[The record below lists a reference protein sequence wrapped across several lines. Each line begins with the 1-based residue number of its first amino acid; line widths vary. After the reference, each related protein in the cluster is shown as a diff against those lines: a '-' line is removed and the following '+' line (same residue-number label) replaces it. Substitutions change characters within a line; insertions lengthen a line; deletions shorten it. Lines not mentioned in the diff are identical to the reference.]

1 VSAASVTAADIIEN
15 DLNSEA
21 ISGHRD
27 DEFQEVYLHGG
38 IYKAR
43 PDVMAV
49 IHAHTPELVVFSANS
64 VGMGLVYNGA
74 SFIGPNLKNWV
85 IGKYDKYENVVS
97 TPALGEAMSKDMGN
111 DTVML
116 LAGHGIAL
124 GAPSIYD
131 LVAYADSLRRNA
143 QIQQQAILTHGRV
156 NFLPAPQPQAFSG
169 QASSPDGS
177 GGGRRA
183 AERAWEY
190 WRQTLKI
197 RD

>member
-1 VSAASVTAADIIEN
+1 
-15 DLNSEA
+15 
-21 ISGHRD
+21 
-27 DEFQEVYLHGG
+27 
-38 IYKAR
+38 
-43 PDVMAV
+43 MAV
-49 IHAHTPELVVFSANS
+49 MHSHTPELVVFSANS
-64 VGMGLVYNGA
+64 VRMGLVYNGA

-97 TPALGEAMSKDMGN
+97 TPALGAAMSKDMGN

-124 GAPSIYD
+124 TAPSVYD
-131 LVAYADSLRRNA
+131 LVNYANNLRRNA
-143 QIQQQAILTHGRV
+143 QIHQQAILLGGRV
-156 NFLPAPQPQAFSG
+156 NFLQAPTPQPGSDG
-169 QASSPDGS
+169 VSSPDGS

-183 AERAWEY
+183 AERAWEF